1 MNRLFKLGG
10 KLVTYLGFIAS
21 IWGIVNN
28 EPVSIMIGVIAVIF
42 GCMVHEVSED
52 G

>member
-1 MNRLFKLGG
+1 MSRFLKTIG

-28 EPVSIMIGVIAVIF
+28 NALGITCGIITIISGCVS
-42 GCMVHEVSED
+42 HELNE
-52 G
+52 